1 MKKIDLNINKN
12 YFTKKVNTFT
22 SKKLIQNPKKI
33 LKKKR
38 IGAQTNYTS
47 LYLNQSSPYYN
58 LTKNPFLIKK
68 DYSNQE
74 LQTDKTCSSIKA
86 SYSKVNFYR
95 SKMRSARP
103 KSSSIKKLPILYN
116 NNNSSMNYNPSSFI
130 MNIEEER
137 LNQEK
142 NQLNKMIKYLNQQLN
157 QLKKENEEKDIQL
170 NYEEKELKNLIYSN
184 DSTEEEKDLY
194 NIMVDNNT
202 NINKIEES
210 KTLAN
215 NASYNLIF
223 KIKKEINNFNAKI
236 MEENEKIEKLK
247 SSFIYTKLK
256 EINIENNFIE
266 SQINKIASFLN
277 NSLNIKEVND
287 IKMEEIENFEYN
299 INVQNQIME
308 ELENKKKMLN
318 QEELILKNNIKN
330 IGTDVEQIKKQMEK
344 NTKELDALRQRNK
357 NLLKDKVINSKI
369 IIRDEISSQT
379 LANYYNSKI
388 NRLKKDIHFY
398 KSKLNHDEMLK
409 SKIKEQ
415 KTNMIESLK
424 QIKNSNDYLP
434 SKLSVLKINI
444 DNQIREEQKSQINN
458 ETIEEPKN
466 VLDEEKIEKLKKIYA
481 KGRNYEKKL
490 EIKYKEIFEKFKEL
504 YNIYKEQNKT
514 QGTND
519 EKNQDENNTN
529 NNGENQNEIEFGI
542 DRNNPFYTEEENNNP
557 ELDLKFNSIQ
567 YNQFTYILFKNFE
580 SQGIV
585 GQESYS
591 KIINPF
597 VEYVNG
603 KKLKYVQY
611 PSDEFNL
618 VVEKF
623 ANIILDTI
631 NNNNKY
637 NHTLTKTFLS
647 ALLINSECDIQ
658 KMVEYFIILF
668 SYTRDYKTDE
678 EKYLKN
684 IKNVY
689 TKEIKDILNAINS
702 YIENIKDEKNE
713 GNYDVYFPLIKLK
726 ELIEENK
733 INLKDKYV
741 EFIFYY
747 LKQFDD
753 KNAKL
758 DYLKYSK
765 LNDLIPLSDDSKEL
779 QQDILLTDDDNK
791 KLNTEPT
798 KQENFD
804 NILNKNKDNN
814 IENYNIDESSKKE
827 NNFEENKTD
836 ESATEITIDEYLKQ
850 LGEAIES
857 IKNGLKNENVSFK
870 DFVEDKKKVTNVE
883 GKNIEYISINDLNNK
898 FKDIG
903 VILSDLKLSCLCSK
917 YSLQNDLRLINI
929 KSFEEDLESK

>member
-1 MKKIDLNINKN
+1 MKKNDLNIKQN
-12 YFTKKVNTFT
+12 YFTKKANTFKST
-22 SKKLIQNPKKI
+22 RLIQKPKKI
-33 LKKKR
+33 LRKKG
-38 IGAQTNYTS
+38 IEGQTSYSS
-47 LYLNQSSPYYN
+47 LYLNQTSPYYN
-58 LTKNPFLIKK
+58 MTKNPFIIQK
-68 DYSNQE
+68 DYLNQE
-74 LQTDKTCSSIKA
+74 LQTDKICSTLKA
-86 SYSKVNFYR
+86 SHNKTNFYKT
-95 SKMRSARP
+95 KMRSVRP
-103 KSSSIKKLPILYN
+103 LSSSIKKLPVLNNN
-116 NNNSSMNYNPSSFI
+116 NNNSSMNFYPNSFI

-142 NQLNKMIKYLNQQLN
+142 NQLIKMIKYLNLQLN
-157 QLKKENEEKDIQL
+157 QLKKENEEKDVLL
-170 NYEEKELKNLIYSN
+170 NHEEKKLKSLIYNN
-184 DSTEEEKDLY
+184 DLTEEEKDLY
-194 NIMVDNNT
+194 NIMVDSPNEVNNL
-202 NINKIEES
+202 EES
-210 KTLAN
+210 KSMAN

-223 KIKKEINNFNAKI
+223 KIKREINNIKAKI
-236 MEENEKIEKLK
+236 MEEDEKIGKLK
-247 SSFIYTKLK
+247 SSLMYTKLK
-256 EINIENNFIE
+256 EINTENNFIE

-287 IKMEEIENFEYN
+287 IKMEEIENFQYN
-299 INVQNQIME
+299 INVQNQILE
-308 ELENKKKMLN
+308 ELENKKKMLI
-318 QEELILKNNIKN
+318 QEELMMKNNIKN
-330 IGTDVEQIKKQMEK
+330 IGTDAEQMKKQVQK
-344 NTKELDALRQRNK
+344 NTKELDSLRQRNK
-357 NLLKDKVINSKI
+357 NLLKDKVINSKV
-369 IIRDEISSQT
+369 IIRDEMSHQT
-379 LANYYNSKI
+379 LSHFYYTKI
-388 NRLKKDIHFY
+388 NQLKKDIHFY
-398 KSKLNHDEMLK
+398 KSKLNHDEILK
-409 SKIKEQ
+409 SQIKEQ
-415 KTNMIESLK
+415 KNKVIESLK
-424 QIKNSNDYLP
+424 HAKNNSNIPTDLSILKTNLENQIK
-434 SKLSVLKINI
+434 
-444 DNQIREEQKSQINN
+444 EEQKSQVNN
-458 ETIEEPKN
+458 VTIEEPKGI
-466 VLDEEKIEKLKKIYA
+466 LDEEKIEKLKKIYA
-481 KGRNYEKKL
+481 KGRNYEKQL
-490 EIKYKEIFEKFKEL
+490 ENKYKEIFEKFKTVYEA
-504 YNIYKEQNKT
+504 YKEQNKT
-514 QGTND
+514 QK
-519 EKNQDENNTN
+519 EKNQEENND
-529 NNGENQNEIEFGI
+529 NQSEIEFGI

-623 ANIILDTI
+623 TNIILDTI

>member
-1 MKKIDLNINKN
+1 MKKNDLNIKQN
-12 YFTKKVNTFT
+12 YFTKKANTFKST
-22 SKKLIQNPKKI
+22 RLIQKPKKI
-33 LKKKR
+33 LRKKG
-38 IGAQTNYTS
+38 IEGQTSYSS
-47 LYLNQSSPYYN
+47 LYLNQTSPYYN
-58 LTKNPFLIKK
+58 MTKNPFIIQK
-68 DYSNQE
+68 DYLNQE
-74 LQTDKTCSSIKA
+74 LQTDKICSTLKA
-86 SYSKVNFYR
+86 SHNKTNFYKT
-95 SKMRSARP
+95 KMRSVRP
-103 KSSSIKKLPILYN
+103 LSSSIKKLPVLNN
-116 NNNSSMNYNPSSFI
+116 NNNSSMNFYPNSFI

-142 NQLNKMIKYLNQQLN
+142 NQLIKMIKYLNLQLN
-157 QLKKENEEKDIQL
+157 QLKKENEEKDVLL
-170 NYEEKELKNLIYSN
+170 NHEEKELKSLIYNN
-184 DSTEEEKDLY
+184 DLTEEEKDLY
-194 NIMVDNNT
+194 NIMVDSPNEVNNL
-202 NINKIEES
+202 EES
-210 KTLAN
+210 KSMAN

-223 KIKKEINNFNAKI
+223 KIKREINNIKAKI
-236 MEENEKIEKLK
+236 MEEDEKIGKLK
-247 SSFIYTKLK
+247 SSLMYTKLK
-256 EINIENNFIE
+256 EINTENNFIE
-266 SQINKIASFLN
+266 SQINKIASLLN

-287 IKMEEIENFEYN
+287 IKMEEIENFQYN
-299 INVQNQIME
+299 INVQNQILE
-308 ELENKKKMLN
+308 ELENKKKMLI
-318 QEELILKNNIKN
+318 QEELMMKNNIKN
-330 IGTDVEQIKKQMEK
+330 IGTDAEQMKKQVQK
-344 NTKELDALRQRNK
+344 NTKELDSLRQRNK
-357 NLLKDKVINSKI
+357 NLLKDKVINSKV
-369 IIRDEISSQT
+369 IIRDEMSHQT
-379 LANYYNSKI
+379 LSHFYYTKI
-388 NRLKKDIHFY
+388 NQLKKDIHFY
-398 KSKLNHDEMLK
+398 KSKLNHDEILK
-409 SKIKEQ
+409 SQIKEQ
-415 KTNMIESLK
+415 KNKVIESLK
-424 QIKNSNDYLP
+424 HARNNNNIPTDLSILKTNLENQIK
-434 SKLSVLKINI
+434 
-444 DNQIREEQKSQINN
+444 EEQKSQVNN
-458 ETIEEPKN
+458 ATIEEPKGI
-466 VLDEEKIEKLKKIYA
+466 LDEEKIEKLKKIYA
-481 KGRNYEKKL
+481 KGRNYEKQL
-490 EIKYKEIFEKFKEL
+490 ENKYKEIFEKFKTVYEA
-504 YNIYKEQNKT
+504 YKEQNKT
-514 QGTND
+514 QK
-519 EKNQDENNTN
+519 EKNQEENND
-529 NNGENQNEIEFGI
+529 NQSEIEFGI

-623 ANIILDTI
+623 TNIILDTI

-702 YIENIKDEKNE
+702 YIENTKDEKNE

>member
-1 MKKIDLNINKN
+1 MKKNDLNIKQN
-12 YFTKKVNTFT
+12 YFTKKANTFKST
-22 SKKLIQNPKKI
+22 RLIQKPKKI
-33 LKKKR
+33 LRKKG
-38 IGAQTNYTS
+38 IEGQTSYSS
-47 LYLNQSSPYYN
+47 LYLNQTSPYYN
-58 LTKNPFLIKK
+58 MTKNPFIIQK
-68 DYSNQE
+68 DYLNQE
-74 LQTDKTCSSIKA
+74 LQTDKICSTLKA
-86 SYSKVNFYR
+86 SHNKTNFYKT
-95 SKMRSARP
+95 KMRSVRP
-103 KSSSIKKLPILYN
+103 LSSSIKKLPVLNNN
-116 NNNSSMNYNPSSFI
+116 NNNSSMNFYPNSFI

-142 NQLNKMIKYLNQQLN
+142 NQLIKMIKYLNLQLN
-157 QLKKENEEKDIQL
+157 QLKKENEEKDVLL
-170 NYEEKELKNLIYSN
+170 NHEEKELKSLIYNN
-184 DSTEEEKDLY
+184 DLTEEEKDLY
-194 NIMVDNNT
+194 NIMVDSPNEVNNL
-202 NINKIEES
+202 EES
-210 KTLAN
+210 KSMAN

-223 KIKKEINNFNAKI
+223 KIKREINNIKAKI
-236 MEENEKIEKLK
+236 MEEDEKIGKLK
-247 SSFIYTKLK
+247 SSLMYTKLK
-256 EINIENNFIE
+256 EINTENNFIE
-266 SQINKIASFLN
+266 SQINKIASLLN

-287 IKMEEIENFEYN
+287 IKMEEIENFQYN
-299 INVQNQIME
+299 INVQNQILE
-308 ELENKKKMLN
+308 ELENKKKMLI
-318 QEELILKNNIKN
+318 QEELMMKNNIKN
-330 IGTDVEQIKKQMEK
+330 IGTDAEQMKKQVQK
-344 NTKELDALRQRNK
+344 NTKELDSLRQRNK
-357 NLLKDKVINSKI
+357 NLLKDKVINSKV
-369 IIRDEISSQT
+369 IIRDEMSHQT
-379 LANYYNSKI
+379 LSHFYYTKI
-388 NRLKKDIHFY
+388 NQLKKDIHFY
-398 KSKLNHDEMLK
+398 KSKLNHDEILK
-409 SKIKEQ
+409 SQIKEQ
-415 KTNMIESLK
+415 KNKVIESLK
-424 QIKNSNDYLP
+424 HARNNNNIPTDLSILKTNLENQIK
-434 SKLSVLKINI
+434 
-444 DNQIREEQKSQINN
+444 EEQKSQVNN
-458 ETIEEPKN
+458 ATIEEPKGI
-466 VLDEEKIEKLKKIYA
+466 LDEEKIEKLKKIYA
-481 KGRNYEKKL
+481 GGRNYEKQL
-490 EIKYKEIFEKFKEL
+490 ENKYKEIFEKFKTVYEA
-504 YNIYKEQNKT
+504 YKEQNKT
-514 QGTND
+514 QK
-519 EKNQDENNTN
+519 EKNQEENND
-529 NNGENQNEIEFGI
+529 NQSEIEFGI

-623 ANIILDTI
+623 TNIILDTI

-798 KQENFD
+798 KQENYD

-827 NNFEENKTD
+827 NKFEENKTD

>member
-1 MKKIDLNINKN
+1 MKKNDLNIKQN
-12 YFTKKVNTFT
+12 YFTKKANTFKST
-22 SKKLIQNPKKI
+22 RLIQKPKKI
-33 LKKKR
+33 LRKKG
-38 IGAQTNYTS
+38 IEGQTSYSS
-47 LYLNQSSPYYN
+47 LYLNQTSPYYN
-58 LTKNPFLIKK
+58 MTKNPLIIQK
-68 DYSNQE
+68 DYLNQE
-74 LQTDKTCSSIKA
+74 LQTDKICSTLKA
-86 SYSKVNFYR
+86 SHNKTNFYKT
-95 SKMRSARP
+95 KMRSVRP
-103 KSSSIKKLPILYN
+103 LSSSIKKLPVLNNNNNN
-116 NNNSSMNYNPSSFI
+116 NNNSSMNFYPNSFI

-142 NQLNKMIKYLNQQLN
+142 NQLIKMIKYLNLQLN
-157 QLKKENEEKDIQL
+157 QLKKENEEKDVLL
-170 NYEEKELKNLIYSN
+170 NHEEKELKSLIYNN
-184 DSTEEEKDLY
+184 DLTEEEKDLY
-194 NIMVDNNT
+194 NIMVDSPNEVNNL
-202 NINKIEES
+202 EES
-210 KTLAN
+210 KSMAN

-223 KIKKEINNFNAKI
+223 KIKREINNIKAKI
-236 MEENEKIEKLK
+236 MEEDEKIGKLK
-247 SSFIYTKLK
+247 SSLMYTKLK
-256 EINIENNFIE
+256 EINTENNFIE
-266 SQINKIASFLN
+266 SQINKIASLLN

-287 IKMEEIENFEYN
+287 IKMEEIENFQYN
-299 INVQNQIME
+299 INVQNQILE
-308 ELENKKKMLN
+308 ELENKKKMLI
-318 QEELILKNNIKN
+318 QEELMMKNNIKN
-330 IGTDVEQIKKQMEK
+330 IGTDAEQMKKQVQK
-344 NTKELDALRQRNK
+344 NTKELDSLRQRNK
-357 NLLKDKVINSKI
+357 NLSKDKVINSKV
-369 IIRDEISSQT
+369 IIRDEMSHQT
-379 LANYYNSKI
+379 LSHFYYTKI
-388 NRLKKDIHFY
+388 NQLKKDIHFY
-398 KSKLNHDEMLK
+398 KSKLNHDEILK
-409 SKIKEQ
+409 SQIKEQ
-415 KTNMIESLK
+415 KNKVIESLK
-424 QIKNSNDYLP
+424 HARNNSNIPTDLSILKTNLENQIK
-434 SKLSVLKINI
+434 
-444 DNQIREEQKSQINN
+444 EEKKSQVNN
-458 ETIEEPKN
+458 VTIEEPKGI
-466 VLDEEKIEKLKKIYA
+466 LDEEKIEKLKKIYA
-481 KGRNYEKKL
+481 KGRNYEKQL
-490 EIKYKEIFEKFKEL
+490 ENKYKEIFEKFKTVYEA
-504 YNIYKEQNKT
+504 YKEQNKT
-514 QGTND
+514 QK
-519 EKNQDENNTN
+519 EKNQEENND
-529 NNGENQNEIEFGI
+529 NQSEIEFGI
-542 DRNNPFYTEEENNNP
+542 DRNSPFYTEEENNNP

-857 IKNGLKNENVSFK
+857 IKNGLKNENISFK
-870 DFVEDKKKVTNVE
+870 DFVEDKKKVTNLE

>member
-1 MKKIDLNINKN
+1 MKKNDLNIKQN
-12 YFTKKVNTFT
+12 YFTKKANTFKST
-22 SKKLIQNPKKI
+22 RLIQKPKKI
-33 LKKKR
+33 LRKKG
-38 IGAQTNYTS
+38 IEGQTSYSS
-47 LYLNQSSPYYN
+47 LYLNQTSPYYN
-58 LTKNPFLIKK
+58 MTKNPFIIQK
-68 DYSNQE
+68 DYLNQE
-74 LQTDKTCSSIKA
+74 LQTDKICSTLKA
-86 SYSKVNFYR
+86 SHNKTNFYKT
-95 SKMRSARP
+95 KMRSVRP
-103 KSSSIKKLPILYN
+103 LSSSIKKLPVLNN
-116 NNNSSMNYNPSSFI
+116 NNNSSMNFYPNSFI

-142 NQLNKMIKYLNQQLN
+142 NQLIKMIKYLNLQLN
-157 QLKKENEEKDIQL
+157 QLKKENEEKDVLL
-170 NYEEKELKNLIYSN
+170 NHEEKELKSLIYNN
-184 DSTEEEKDLY
+184 DLTEEEKDLY
-194 NIMVDNNT
+194 NIMVDSPNEVNNL
-202 NINKIEES
+202 EES
-210 KTLAN
+210 KSMAN

-223 KIKKEINNFNAKI
+223 KIKREINNIKAKI
-236 MEENEKIEKLK
+236 MEEDEKIGKLK
-247 SSFIYTKLK
+247 SSLMYTKLK
-256 EINIENNFIE
+256 EINTENNFIE
-266 SQINKIASFLN
+266 SQINKIASLLN

-287 IKMEEIENFEYN
+287 IKMEEIENFQYN
-299 INVQNQIME
+299 INVQNQILE
-308 ELENKKKMLN
+308 ELENKKKMLI
-318 QEELILKNNIKN
+318 QEELMMKNNIKN
-330 IGTDVEQIKKQMEK
+330 IGTDAEQMKKQVQK
-344 NTKELDALRQRNK
+344 NTKELDSLRQRNK
-357 NLLKDKVINSKI
+357 NLLKDKVINSKV
-369 IIRDEISSQT
+369 IIRDEMSHQT
-379 LANYYNSKI
+379 LSHFYYTKI
-388 NRLKKDIHFY
+388 NQLKKDIHFY
-398 KSKLNHDEMLK
+398 KSKLNHDEILK
-409 SKIKEQ
+409 SQIKEQ
-415 KTNMIESLK
+415 KNKVIESLK
-424 QIKNSNDYLP
+424 HARNNSNIPTDLSILKTNLENQIK
-434 SKLSVLKINI
+434 
-444 DNQIREEQKSQINN
+444 EEQKSQVNN
-458 ETIEEPKN
+458 VAIEEPKGI
-466 VLDEEKIEKLKKIYA
+466 LDEEKIEKLKKIYA
-481 KGRNYEKKL
+481 KGRNYEKQL
-490 EIKYKEIFEKFKEL
+490 ENKYKEIFEKFKTVYEA
-504 YNIYKEQNKT
+504 YKEQNKT
-514 QGTND
+514 QK
-519 EKNQDENNTN
+519 EKNQEENND
-529 NNGENQNEIEFGI
+529 NQSEIEFGI

-623 ANIILDTI
+623 TNIILDTI

>member
-1 MKKIDLNINKN
+1 MKKNDLNIKQN
-12 YFTKKVNTFT
+12 YFTKKANTFKST
-22 SKKLIQNPKKI
+22 RLIQKPKKI
-33 LKKKR
+33 LRKKG
-38 IGAQTNYTS
+38 IEGQTSYSS
-47 LYLNQSSPYYN
+47 LYLNQTSPYYN
-58 LTKNPFLIKK
+58 MTKNPFIIQK
-68 DYSNQE
+68 DYLNQE
-74 LQTDKTCSSIKA
+74 LQTDKICSTLKA
-86 SYSKVNFYR
+86 SHNKTNFYKT
-95 SKMRSARP
+95 KMRSVRP
-103 KSSSIKKLPILYN
+103 LSSSIKKLPVLNN
-116 NNNSSMNYNPSSFI
+116 NNNSSMNFYPNSFI

-142 NQLNKMIKYLNQQLN
+142 NQLIKMIKYLNLQLN
-157 QLKKENEEKDIQL
+157 QLKKENEEKDVLL
-170 NYEEKELKNLIYSN
+170 NHEEKELKSLIYNN
-184 DSTEEEKDLY
+184 DLTEEEKDLY
-194 NIMVDNNT
+194 NIMVDSPNEVNNL
-202 NINKIEES
+202 EES
-210 KTLAN
+210 KSMAN

-223 KIKKEINNFNAKI
+223 KIKREINNIKAKI
-236 MEENEKIEKLK
+236 MEEDEKIGKLK
-247 SSFIYTKLK
+247 SSLMYTKLK
-256 EINIENNFIE
+256 EINTENNFIE
-266 SQINKIASFLN
+266 SQINKIASLLN

-287 IKMEEIENFEYN
+287 IKMEEIENFQYN
-299 INVQNQIME
+299 INVQNQILE
-308 ELENKKKMLN
+308 ELENKKKMLI
-318 QEELILKNNIKN
+318 QEELMMKNNIKN
-330 IGTDVEQIKKQMEK
+330 IGTDAEQMKKQVQK
-344 NTKELDALRQRNK
+344 NTKELDSLRQRNK
-357 NLLKDKVINSKI
+357 NLLKDKVINSKV
-369 IIRDEISSQT
+369 IIRDEMSHQT
-379 LANYYNSKI
+379 LSHFYYTKI
-388 NRLKKDIHFY
+388 NQLKKDIHFY
-398 KSKLNHDEMLK
+398 KSKLNHDEILK
-409 SKIKEQ
+409 SQIKEQ
-415 KTNMIESLK
+415 KNKVIESLK
-424 QIKNSNDYLP
+424 HAKNNSNIPTDLSILKTNLENQIK
-434 SKLSVLKINI
+434 
-444 DNQIREEQKSQINN
+444 EEQKSQVNN
-458 ETIEEPKN
+458 VTIEEPKGI
-466 VLDEEKIEKLKKIYA
+466 LDEEKIEKLKKIYA
-481 KGRNYEKKL
+481 KGRNYEKQL
-490 EIKYKEIFEKFKEL
+490 ENKYKEIFEKFKTVYEA
-504 YNIYKEQNKT
+504 YKEQNKT
-514 QGTND
+514 QK
-519 EKNQDENNTN
+519 EKNQEENND
-529 NNGENQNEIEFGI
+529 NQSEIEFGI

-623 ANIILDTI
+623 ANIILNTI

-702 YIENIKDEKNE
+702 YIENTKDEKNE

>member
-1 MKKIDLNINKN
+1 M
-12 YFTKKVNTFT
+12 
-22 SKKLIQNPKKI
+22 
-33 LKKKR
+33 
-38 IGAQTNYTS
+38 
-47 LYLNQSSPYYN
+47 
-58 LTKNPFLIKK
+58 
-68 DYSNQE
+68 
-74 LQTDKTCSSIKA
+74 
-86 SYSKVNFYR
+86 
-95 SKMRSARP
+95 
-103 KSSSIKKLPILYN
+103 
-116 NNNSSMNYNPSSFI
+116 
-130 MNIEEER
+130 
-137 LNQEK
+137 
-142 NQLNKMIKYLNQQLN
+142 
-157 QLKKENEEKDIQL
+157 
-170 NYEEKELKNLIYSN
+170 
-184 DSTEEEKDLY
+184 
-194 NIMVDNNT
+194 
-202 NINKIEES
+202 
-210 KTLAN
+210 
-215 NASYNLIF
+215 
-223 KIKKEINNFNAKI
+223 
-236 MEENEKIEKLK
+236 
-247 SSFIYTKLK
+247 YTKLK
-256 EINIENNFIE
+256 EINTENNFIE

-287 IKMEEIENFEYN
+287 IKMEEIENFQYN
-299 INVQNQIME
+299 INVQNQILE
-308 ELENKKKMLN
+308 ELENKKKMLI
-318 QEELILKNNIKN
+318 QEELMMKNNIKN
-330 IGTDVEQIKKQMEK
+330 IGTDAEQMKKQVQK
-344 NTKELDALRQRNK
+344 NTKELDSLRQRNK
-357 NLLKDKVINSKI
+357 NLLKDKVINSKV
-369 IIRDEISSQT
+369 IIRDEMSHQT
-379 LANYYNSKI
+379 LSHFYYTKI
-388 NRLKKDIHFY
+388 NQLKKDIHFY
-398 KSKLNHDEMLK
+398 KSKLNHDEILK
-409 SKIKEQ
+409 SQIKEQ
-415 KTNMIESLK
+415 KNKVIESLK
-424 QIKNSNDYLP
+424 HARNNNNIPTDLSILKTNIENQIK
-434 SKLSVLKINI
+434 
-444 DNQIREEQKSQINN
+444 EEQKSQVNN
-458 ETIEEPKN
+458 VTIEEPKGI
-466 VLDEEKIEKLKKIYA
+466 LDEEKIEKLKKIYA
-481 KGRNYEKKL
+481 KGRNYEKQL
-490 EIKYKEIFEKFKEL
+490 ENKYKEIFEKFKTVYEA
-504 YNIYKEQNKT
+504 YKEQNKT
-514 QGTND
+514 QK
-519 EKNQDENNTN
+519 EKNQEENND
-529 NNGENQNEIEFGI
+529 NQSEIEFGI

-623 ANIILDTI
+623 TNIILDTI

>member
-1 MKKIDLNINKN
+1 MKKNDLNIKQN
-12 YFTKKVNTFT
+12 YFTKKANTFKST
-22 SKKLIQNPKKI
+22 RLIQKPKKI
-33 LKKKR
+33 LRKKG
-38 IGAQTNYTS
+38 IEGQTSYSS
-47 LYLNQSSPYYN
+47 LYLNQTSPYYN
-58 LTKNPFLIKK
+58 MTKNPFIIQK
-68 DYSNQE
+68 DYLNQE
-74 LQTDKTCSSIKA
+74 LQTDKICSTLKA
-86 SYSKVNFYR
+86 SHNKTNFYKT
-95 SKMRSARP
+95 KMRSVRP
-103 KSSSIKKLPILYN
+103 LSSSIKKLPVLNNNN
-116 NNNSSMNYNPSSFI
+116 NNNSSMNFYPNSFI

-142 NQLNKMIKYLNQQLN
+142 NQLIKMIKYLNLQLN
-157 QLKKENEEKDIQL
+157 QLKKENEEKDVLL
-170 NYEEKELKNLIYSN
+170 NHEEKELKSLIYNN
-184 DSTEEEKDLY
+184 DLTEEEKDLY
-194 NIMVDNNT
+194 NIMVDSPNEVNNL
-202 NINKIEES
+202 EES
-210 KTLAN
+210 KSMAN

-223 KIKKEINNFNAKI
+223 KIKREINNIKAKI
-236 MEENEKIEKLK
+236 MEEDEKIGKLK
-247 SSFIYTKLK
+247 SSLMYTKLK
-256 EINIENNFIE
+256 EINTENNFIE
-266 SQINKIASFLN
+266 SQINKIASLLN

-287 IKMEEIENFEYN
+287 IKMEEIENFQYN
-299 INVQNQIME
+299 INVQNQILE
-308 ELENKKKMLN
+308 ELENKKKMLI
-318 QEELILKNNIKN
+318 QEELMMKNNIKN
-330 IGTDVEQIKKQMEK
+330 IGTDAEQMKKQVQK
-344 NTKELDALRQRNK
+344 NTKELDSLRQRNK
-357 NLLKDKVINSKI
+357 NLLKDKVINSKV
-369 IIRDEISSQT
+369 IIRDEMSHQT
-379 LANYYNSKI
+379 LSHFYYTKI
-388 NRLKKDIHFY
+388 NQLKKDIHFY
-398 KSKLNHDEMLK
+398 KSKLNHDEILK
-409 SKIKEQ
+409 SQIKEQ
-415 KTNMIESLK
+415 KNKVIESLK
-424 QIKNSNDYLP
+424 HARNNNNIPTDLSILKTNLENQIK
-434 SKLSVLKINI
+434 
-444 DNQIREEQKSQINN
+444 EEQKSQVNN
-458 ETIEEPKN
+458 ATIEEPKGI
-466 VLDEEKIEKLKKIYA
+466 LDEEKIEKLKKIYA
-481 KGRNYEKKL
+481 KGRNYEKQL
-490 EIKYKEIFEKFKEL
+490 ENKYKEIFEKFKTVYEA
-504 YNIYKEQNKT
+504 YKEQNKT
-514 QGTND
+514 QK
-519 EKNQDENNTN
+519 EKNQEENND
-529 NNGENQNEIEFGI
+529 NQSEIEFGI

-814 IENYNIDESSKKE
+814 IENYNIYESSKKE

>member
-1 MKKIDLNINKN
+1 MKKNDLNIKQN
-12 YFTKKVNTFT
+12 YFTKKANTFK
-22 SKKLIQNPKKI
+22 SKRLIQKPKKI
-33 LKKKR
+33 LRKKG
-38 IGAQTNYTS
+38 IEGQTNYTS
-47 LYLNQSSPYYN
+47 LYLNQTSPYYN
-58 LTKNPFLIKK
+58 MTKNPFIIQK
-68 DYSNQE
+68 DYLNQE
-74 LQTDKTCSSIKA
+74 LQTDKTCSTLKA
-86 SYSKVNFYR
+86 SHKNMNFYK
-95 SKMRSARP
+95 SKMRRVRP
-103 KSSSIKKLPILYN
+103 LSSSIKKLPVLNNN
-116 NNNSSMNYNPSSFI
+116 NNNSSMNFYPNSFI

-142 NQLNKMIKYLNQQLN
+142 NQLIKMIKYLNLQLN
-157 QLKKENEEKDIQL
+157 QLKKENEEKDVLL
-170 NYEEKELKNLIYSN
+170 NHEEKELKSLIYNN
-184 DSTEEEKDLY
+184 DLTEEEKDLY
-194 NIMVDNNT
+194 NIMVDSPNEVNNL
-202 NINKIEES
+202 EES
-210 KTLAN
+210 KSMAN

-223 KIKKEINNFNAKI
+223 KIKREINNIKAKI
-236 MEENEKIEKLK
+236 MEEDEKIGKLK
-247 SSFIYTKLK
+247 SSLMYTKLK
-256 EINIENNFIE
+256 EINTENNFIE
-266 SQINKIASFLN
+266 SQINKIASLLN

-287 IKMEEIENFEYN
+287 IKMEEIENFQYN
-299 INVQNQIME
+299 INVQNQILE
-308 ELENKKKMLN
+308 ELENKKKMLI
-318 QEELILKNNIKN
+318 QEELMMKNNIKN
-330 IGTDVEQIKKQMEK
+330 IGTDAEQMKKQVQK
-344 NTKELDALRQRNK
+344 NTKELDSLRQRNK
-357 NLLKDKVINSKI
+357 NLLKDKVINSKV
-369 IIRDEISSQT
+369 IIRDEMSHQT
-379 LANYYNSKI
+379 LSHFYYTKI
-388 NRLKKDIHFY
+388 NQLKKDIHFY
-398 KSKLNHDEMLK
+398 KSKLNHDEILK
-409 SKIKEQ
+409 SQIKEQ
-415 KTNMIESLK
+415 KNKVIESLK
-424 QIKNSNDYLP
+424 HAKNNSNIPTDLSILKTNLENQIK
-434 SKLSVLKINI
+434 
-444 DNQIREEQKSQINN
+444 EEQKSQVNN
-458 ETIEEPKN
+458 VTIEEPKGI
-466 VLDEEKIEKLKKIYA
+466 LDEEKIEKLKKIYA
-481 KGRNYEKKL
+481 KGRNYEKQL
-490 EIKYKEIFEKFKEL
+490 ENKYKEIFEKFKTVYEA
-504 YNIYKEQNKT
+504 YKEQNKT
-514 QGTND
+514 QK
-519 EKNQDENNTN
+519 EKNQEENND
-529 NNGENQNEIEFGI
+529 NQSEIEFGI

-623 ANIILDTI
+623 TNIILDTI
-631 NNNNKY
+631 NSNNKY

>member
-1 MKKIDLNINKN
+1 MKKNDLNIKQN
-12 YFTKKVNTFT
+12 YFTKKANTFKST
-22 SKKLIQNPKKI
+22 RLIQKPKKI
-33 LKKKR
+33 LRKKG
-38 IGAQTNYTS
+38 IEGQTSYSS
-47 LYLNQSSPYYN
+47 LYLNQTSPYYN
-58 LTKNPFLIKK
+58 MTKNPLIIQK
-68 DYSNQE
+68 DYLNQE
-74 LQTDKTCSSIKA
+74 LQTDKICSTLKA
-86 SYSKVNFYR
+86 SHNKTNFYKT
-95 SKMRSARP
+95 KMRSVRP
-103 KSSSIKKLPILYN
+103 LSSSIKKLPVLNNNNNN
-116 NNNSSMNYNPSSFI
+116 NNNSSMNFYPNSFI

-142 NQLNKMIKYLNQQLN
+142 NQLIKMIKYLNLQLN
-157 QLKKENEEKDIQL
+157 QLKKENEEKDVLL
-170 NYEEKELKNLIYSN
+170 NHEEKELKSLIYNN
-184 DSTEEEKDLY
+184 DLTEEEKDLY
-194 NIMVDNNT
+194 NIMVDSPNEVNNL
-202 NINKIEES
+202 EES
-210 KTLAN
+210 KSMAN

-223 KIKKEINNFNAKI
+223 KIKREINNIKAKI
-236 MEENEKIEKLK
+236 MEEDEKIGKLK
-247 SSFIYTKLK
+247 SSLMYTKLK
-256 EINIENNFIE
+256 EINTENNFIE
-266 SQINKIASFLN
+266 SQINKIASLLN

-287 IKMEEIENFEYN
+287 IKMEEIENFQYN
-299 INVQNQIME
+299 INVQNQILE
-308 ELENKKKMLN
+308 ELENKKKMLI
-318 QEELILKNNIKN
+318 QEELMMKNNIKN
-330 IGTDVEQIKKQMEK
+330 IGTDAEQMKKQVQK
-344 NTKELDALRQRNK
+344 NTKELDSLRQRNK
-357 NLLKDKVINSKI
+357 NLSKDKVINSKV
-369 IIRDEISSQT
+369 IIRDEMSHQT
-379 LANYYNSKI
+379 LSHFYYTKI
-388 NRLKKDIHFY
+388 NQLKKDIHFY
-398 KSKLNHDEMLK
+398 KSKLNHDEILK
-409 SKIKEQ
+409 SQIKEQ
-415 KTNMIESLK
+415 KNKVIESLK
-424 QIKNSNDYLP
+424 HARNNNNIPTDLSILKTNLENQIK
-434 SKLSVLKINI
+434 
-444 DNQIREEQKSQINN
+444 EEQKSQVNN
-458 ETIEEPKN
+458 VTIEEPKGI
-466 VLDEEKIEKLKKIYA
+466 LDEEKIEKLKKIYA
-481 KGRNYEKKL
+481 KGRNYEKQL
-490 EIKYKEIFEKFKEL
+490 ENKYKEIFEKFKTVYEA
-504 YNIYKEQNKT
+504 YKEQNKT
-514 QGTND
+514 QK
-519 EKNQDENNTN
+519 EKNQEENND
-529 NNGENQNEIEFGI
+529 NQSEIEFGI

-689 TKEIKDILNAINS
+689 SKEIKDILNAINS

>member
-1 MKKIDLNINKN
+1 MKKNDLNIKQN
-12 YFTKKVNTFT
+12 YFTKKANTFKST
-22 SKKLIQNPKKI
+22 RLIQKPKKI
-33 LKKKR
+33 LRKKG
-38 IGAQTNYTS
+38 IEGQTSYSS
-47 LYLNQSSPYYN
+47 LYLNQTSPYYN
-58 LTKNPFLIKK
+58 KTKNPFIIQK
-68 DYSNQE
+68 DYLNQE
-74 LQTDKTCSSIKA
+74 LQTDKICSTLKA
-86 SYSKVNFYR
+86 SHNKTNFYKT
-95 SKMRSARP
+95 KMRSVRP
-103 KSSSIKKLPILYN
+103 LSSSIKKLPVLNN
-116 NNNSSMNYNPSSFI
+116 NNNSSMNFYPNSFI

-142 NQLNKMIKYLNQQLN
+142 NQLIKMIKYLNLQLN
-157 QLKKENEEKDIQL
+157 QLKKENEEKDVLL
-170 NYEEKELKNLIYSN
+170 NHEEKELKSLIYNN
-184 DSTEEEKDLY
+184 DLTEEEKDLY
-194 NIMVDNNT
+194 NIMVDSPNEVNNL
-202 NINKIEES
+202 EES
-210 KTLAN
+210 KSMAN

-223 KIKKEINNFNAKI
+223 KIKREINNIKAKI
-236 MEENEKIEKLK
+236 MEEDEKIGKLK
-247 SSFIYTKLK
+247 SSLMYTKLK
-256 EINIENNFIE
+256 EINTENNFIE
-266 SQINKIASFLN
+266 SQINKIASLLN

-287 IKMEEIENFEYN
+287 IKMEEIENFQYN
-299 INVQNQIME
+299 INVQNQILE
-308 ELENKKKMLN
+308 ELENKKKMLI
-318 QEELILKNNIKN
+318 QEELMMKNNIKN
-330 IGTDVEQIKKQMEK
+330 IGTDAEQMKKQVQK
-344 NTKELDALRQRNK
+344 NTKELDSLRQRNK
-357 NLLKDKVINSKI
+357 NLLKDKVINSKV
-369 IIRDEISSQT
+369 IIRDEMSHQT
-379 LANYYNSKI
+379 LSHFYYTKI
-388 NRLKKDIHFY
+388 NQLKKDIHFY
-398 KSKLNHDEMLK
+398 KSKLNHDEILK
-409 SKIKEQ
+409 SQIKEQ
-415 KTNMIESLK
+415 KNKVIESLK
-424 QIKNSNDYLP
+424 HAKNNSNIPTDLSILKTNLENQIK
-434 SKLSVLKINI
+434 
-444 DNQIREEQKSQINN
+444 EEQKSQVNN
-458 ETIEEPKN
+458 VTIEEPKGI
-466 VLDEEKIEKLKKIYA
+466 LDEEKIEKLKKIYA
-481 KGRNYEKKL
+481 KGRNYEKQL
-490 EIKYKEIFEKFKEL
+490 ENKYKEIFEKFKTVYEA
-504 YNIYKEQNKT
+504 YKEQNKT
-514 QGTND
+514 QK
-519 EKNQDENNTN
+519 EKNQEENND
-529 NNGENQNEIEFGI
+529 NQSEIEFGI

-684 IKNVY
+684 LKNVY
-689 TKEIKDILNAINS
+689 SKEIKDILNAINS

-765 LNDLIPLSDDSKEL
+765 LKDLIPLSDDSKEL

-870 DFVEDKKKVTNVE
+870 DFIEDKKKVTNVE

>member
-1 MKKIDLNINKN
+1 M
-12 YFTKKVNTFT
+12 
-22 SKKLIQNPKKI
+22 
-33 LKKKR
+33 
-38 IGAQTNYTS
+38 
-47 LYLNQSSPYYN
+47 
-58 LTKNPFLIKK
+58 
-68 DYSNQE
+68 
-74 LQTDKTCSSIKA
+74 
-86 SYSKVNFYR
+86 
-95 SKMRSARP
+95 
-103 KSSSIKKLPILYN
+103 
-116 NNNSSMNYNPSSFI
+116 
-130 MNIEEER
+130 
-137 LNQEK
+137 
-142 NQLNKMIKYLNQQLN
+142 
-157 QLKKENEEKDIQL
+157 
-170 NYEEKELKNLIYSN
+170 
-184 DSTEEEKDLY
+184 
-194 NIMVDNNT
+194 
-202 NINKIEES
+202 
-210 KTLAN
+210 
-215 NASYNLIF
+215 
-223 KIKKEINNFNAKI
+223 
-236 MEENEKIEKLK
+236 
-247 SSFIYTKLK
+247 YTKLK
-256 EINIENNFIE
+256 EINTENNFIE
-266 SQINKIASFLN
+266 SQINKIASLLN

-287 IKMEEIENFEYN
+287 IKMEEIENFQYN
-299 INVQNQIME
+299 INVQNQILE
-308 ELENKKKMLN
+308 ELENKKKMLI
-318 QEELILKNNIKN
+318 QEELMMKNNIKN
-330 IGTDVEQIKKQMEK
+330 IGTDAEQMKKQVQK
-344 NTKELDALRQRNK
+344 NTKELDSLRQRNK
-357 NLLKDKVINSKI
+357 NLLKDKVINSKV
-369 IIRDEISSQT
+369 IIRDEMSHQT
-379 LANYYNSKI
+379 LSHFYYTKI
-388 NRLKKDIHFY
+388 NQLKKDIHFY
-398 KSKLNHDEMLK
+398 KSKLNHDEILK
-409 SKIKEQ
+409 SQIKEQ
-415 KTNMIESLK
+415 KNKVIESLK
-424 QIKNSNDYLP
+424 HAKNNSNIPTDLSILKTNLENQIK
-434 SKLSVLKINI
+434 
-444 DNQIREEQKSQINN
+444 EEQKSQVNN
-458 ETIEEPKN
+458 VTIEEPKGI
-466 VLDEEKIEKLKKIYA
+466 LDEEKIEKLKKIYA
-481 KGRNYEKKL
+481 KGRNYEKQL
-490 EIKYKEIFEKFKEL
+490 ENKYKEIFEKFKTVYEA
-504 YNIYKEQNKT
+504 YKEQNKT
-514 QGTND
+514 QK
-519 EKNQDENNTN
+519 EKNQEENND
-529 NNGENQNEIEFGI
+529 NQSEIEFGI

-623 ANIILDTI
+623 ANIILNTI

>member
-1 MKKIDLNINKN
+1 MKKNDLNIKQN
-12 YFTKKVNTFT
+12 YFTKKANTFKST
-22 SKKLIQNPKKI
+22 RLIQKPKKI
-33 LKKKR
+33 LRKKG
-38 IGAQTNYTS
+38 IEGQTNYSS
-47 LYLNQSSPYYN
+47 LYLNQTSPYYN
-58 LTKNPFLIKK
+58 MTKNPFIIQK
-68 DYSNQE
+68 DYLNQE
-74 LQTDKTCSSIKA
+74 LQTDKICSTLKA
-86 SYSKVNFYR
+86 SHNKTNFYKT
-95 SKMRSARP
+95 KMRSVRP
-103 KSSSIKKLPILYN
+103 LSSSIKKLPVLNN
-116 NNNSSMNYNPSSFI
+116 NNNSSMNFYPNSFI

-142 NQLNKMIKYLNQQLN
+142 NQLIKMIKYLNLQLN
-157 QLKKENEEKDIQL
+157 QLKKENEEKDVLL
-170 NYEEKELKNLIYSN
+170 NHEEKELKSLIYNN
-184 DSTEEEKDLY
+184 DLTEEEKDLY
-194 NIMVDNNT
+194 NIMVDSPNEVNNL
-202 NINKIEES
+202 EES
-210 KTLAN
+210 KSMAN

-223 KIKKEINNFNAKI
+223 KIKREINNIKAKI
-236 MEENEKIEKLK
+236 MEEDEKIGKLK
-247 SSFIYTKLK
+247 SSLMYTKLK
-256 EINIENNFIE
+256 EINTENNFIE
-266 SQINKIASFLN
+266 SQINKIASLLN

-287 IKMEEIENFEYN
+287 IKMEEIENFQYN
-299 INVQNQIME
+299 INVQNQILE
-308 ELENKKKMLN
+308 ELENKKKMLI
-318 QEELILKNNIKN
+318 QEELMMKNNIKN
-330 IGTDVEQIKKQMEK
+330 IGTDAEQMKKQVQK
-344 NTKELDALRQRNK
+344 NTKELDSLRQRNK
-357 NLLKDKVINSKI
+357 NLLKDKVINSKV
-369 IIRDEISSQT
+369 IIRDEMSHQT
-379 LANYYNSKI
+379 LSHFYYTKI
-388 NRLKKDIHFY
+388 NQLKKDIHFY
-398 KSKLNHDEMLK
+398 KSKLNHDEILK
-409 SKIKEQ
+409 SQIKEQ
-415 KTNMIESLK
+415 KNKVIESLK
-424 QIKNSNDYLP
+424 HAKNNSNIPTDLSILKTNLENQIK
-434 SKLSVLKINI
+434 
-444 DNQIREEQKSQINN
+444 EEQKSQVNN
-458 ETIEEPKN
+458 VTIEEPKGI
-466 VLDEEKIEKLKKIYA
+466 LDEEKIEKLKKIYA
-481 KGRNYEKKL
+481 KGRNYEKQL
-490 EIKYKEIFEKFKEL
+490 ENKYKEIFEKFKTVYEA
-504 YNIYKEQNKT
+504 YKEQNKT
-514 QGTND
+514 QK
-519 EKNQDENNTN
+519 EKNQEENND
-529 NNGENQNEIEFGI
+529 NQSEIEFGI

>member
-1 MKKIDLNINKN
+1 MKKNDLNIKQN
-12 YFTKKVNTFT
+12 YFTKKANTFKST
-22 SKKLIQNPKKI
+22 RLIQKPKKI
-33 LKKKR
+33 LRKKG
-38 IGAQTNYTS
+38 IEGQTSYSS
-47 LYLNQSSPYYN
+47 LYLNQTSPYYN
-58 LTKNPFLIKK
+58 MTKNPFIIQK
-68 DYSNQE
+68 DYLNQE
-74 LQTDKTCSSIKA
+74 LQTDKICSTLKA
-86 SYSKVNFYR
+86 SHNKTNFYKT
-95 SKMRSARP
+95 KMRSVRP
-103 KSSSIKKLPILYN
+103 LSSSIKKLPVLNN
-116 NNNSSMNYNPSSFI
+116 NNNSSMNFYPNSFI

-142 NQLNKMIKYLNQQLN
+142 NQLIKMIKYLNLQLN
-157 QLKKENEEKDIQL
+157 QLKKENEEKDVLL
-170 NYEEKELKNLIYSN
+170 NHEEKELKSLIYNN
-184 DSTEEEKDLY
+184 DLTEEEKDLY
-194 NIMVDNNT
+194 NIMVDSPNEVNNL
-202 NINKIEES
+202 EES
-210 KTLAN
+210 KSMAN

-223 KIKKEINNFNAKI
+223 KIKREINNIKAKI
-236 MEENEKIEKLK
+236 MEEDEKIGKLK
-247 SSFIYTKLK
+247 SSLMYTKLK
-256 EINIENNFIE
+256 EINTENNFIE
-266 SQINKIASFLN
+266 SQINKIASLLN

-287 IKMEEIENFEYN
+287 IKMEEIENFQYN
-299 INVQNQIME
+299 INVQNQILE
-308 ELENKKKMLN
+308 ELENKKKMLI
-318 QEELILKNNIKN
+318 QEELMMKNNIKN
-330 IGTDVEQIKKQMEK
+330 IGTDAEQMKKQVQK
-344 NTKELDALRQRNK
+344 NTKELDSLRQRNK
-357 NLLKDKVINSKI
+357 NLLKDKVINSKV
-369 IIRDEISSQT
+369 IIRDEMSHQT
-379 LANYYNSKI
+379 LSHFYYTKI
-388 NRLKKDIHFY
+388 NQLKKDIHFY
-398 KSKLNHDEMLK
+398 KSKLNHDEILK
-409 SKIKEQ
+409 SQIKEQ
-415 KTNMIESLK
+415 KNKVIESLK
-424 QIKNSNDYLP
+424 HARNNNNIPTDLSILKTNIENQIK
-434 SKLSVLKINI
+434 
-444 DNQIREEQKSQINN
+444 EEQKSQVNN
-458 ETIEEPKN
+458 VTIEEPKGI
-466 VLDEEKIEKLKKIYA
+466 LDEEKIEKLKKIYA
-481 KGRNYEKKL
+481 KGRNYEKQL
-490 EIKYKEIFEKFKEL
+490 ENKYKEIFEKFKTVYEA
-504 YNIYKEQNKT
+504 YKEQNKT
-514 QGTND
+514 QK
-519 EKNQDENNTN
+519 EKNQEENND
-529 NNGENQNEIEFGI
+529 NQSEIEFGI

-623 ANIILDTI
+623 TNIILDAI

-713 GNYDVYFPLIKLK
+713 GNYNVYFPLIKLK

>member
-1 MKKIDLNINKN
+1 MKKNDLNIKQN
-12 YFTKKVNTFT
+12 YFTKKANTFKST
-22 SKKLIQNPKKI
+22 RLIQKPKKI
-33 LKKKR
+33 LRKKG
-38 IGAQTNYTS
+38 IEGQTSYSS
-47 LYLNQSSPYYN
+47 LYLNQTSPYYN
-58 LTKNPFLIKK
+58 ISKNPFIIQK
-68 DYSNQE
+68 DYLNQE
-74 LQTDKTCSSIKA
+74 LQTDKICSTLKA
-86 SYSKVNFYR
+86 SHNKTNFYKT
-95 SKMRSARP
+95 KMRSVRP
-103 KSSSIKKLPILYN
+103 LSSSIKKLPVLNN
-116 NNNSSMNYNPSSFI
+116 NNNSSMNFYPNSFI

-142 NQLNKMIKYLNQQLN
+142 NQLIKMIKYLNLQLN
-157 QLKKENEEKDIQL
+157 QLKKENEEKDVLL
-170 NYEEKELKNLIYSN
+170 NHEEKELKSLIYNN
-184 DSTEEEKDLY
+184 DLTEEEKDLY
-194 NIMVDNNT
+194 NIMVDSPNEVNNL
-202 NINKIEES
+202 EES
-210 KTLAN
+210 KSMAN

-223 KIKKEINNFNAKI
+223 KIKREINNIKAKI
-236 MEENEKIEKLK
+236 MEEDEKIGKLK
-247 SSFIYTKLK
+247 SSLMYTKLK
-256 EINIENNFIE
+256 EINTENNFIE
-266 SQINKIASFLN
+266 SQINKIASLLN

-287 IKMEEIENFEYN
+287 IKMEEIENFQYN
-299 INVQNQIME
+299 INVQNQILE
-308 ELENKKKMLN
+308 ELENKKKMLI
-318 QEELILKNNIKN
+318 QEELMMKNNIKN
-330 IGTDVEQIKKQMEK
+330 IGTDAEQMKKQVQK
-344 NTKELDALRQRNK
+344 NTKELDSLRQRNK
-357 NLLKDKVINSKI
+357 NLLKDKVINSKV
-369 IIRDEISSQT
+369 IIRDEMSHQT
-379 LANYYNSKI
+379 LSHFYYTKI
-388 NRLKKDIHFY
+388 NQLKKDIHFY
-398 KSKLNHDEMLK
+398 KSKLNHDEILK
-409 SKIKEQ
+409 SQIKEQ
-415 KTNMIESLK
+415 KNKVIESLK
-424 QIKNSNDYLP
+424 HARNNNNIPTDLSILKTNLENQIK
-434 SKLSVLKINI
+434 
-444 DNQIREEQKSQINN
+444 EEQKSQVNN
-458 ETIEEPKN
+458 ATIEEPKGI
-466 VLDEEKIEKLKKIYA
+466 LDEEKIEKLKKIYA
-481 KGRNYEKKL
+481 KGRNYEKQL
-490 EIKYKEIFEKFKEL
+490 ENKYKEIFEKFKTVYEA
-504 YNIYKEQNKT
+504 YKEQNKT
-514 QGTND
+514 QK
-519 EKNQDENNTN
+519 EKNQEENND
-529 NNGENQNEIEFGI
+529 NQSEIEFGI

-623 ANIILDTI
+623 TNIILDTI

-702 YIENIKDEKNE
+702 YIENTKDEKNE

>member
-1 MKKIDLNINKN
+1 MKKNDLNIKQN
-12 YFTKKVNTFT
+12 YFTKKANTFKST
-22 SKKLIQNPKKI
+22 RLIQKPKKI
-33 LKKKR
+33 LRKKG
-38 IGAQTNYTS
+38 IEGQTSYSS
-47 LYLNQSSPYYN
+47 LYLNQTSPYYN
-58 LTKNPFLIKK
+58 MTKNPFIIQK
-68 DYSNQE
+68 DYLNQE
-74 LQTDKTCSSIKA
+74 LQTDKICSTLKA
-86 SYSKVNFYR
+86 SHNKTNFYKT
-95 SKMRSARP
+95 KMRSVRP
-103 KSSSIKKLPILYN
+103 LSSSIKKLPVLNNN
-116 NNNSSMNYNPSSFI
+116 NNNSSMNFYPNSFI

-142 NQLNKMIKYLNQQLN
+142 NQLIKMIKYLNLQLN
-157 QLKKENEEKDIQL
+157 QLKKENEEKDVLL
-170 NYEEKELKNLIYSN
+170 NHEEKELKSLIYNN
-184 DSTEEEKDLY
+184 DLTEEEKDLY
-194 NIMVDNNT
+194 NIMVDSPNEVNNL
-202 NINKIEES
+202 EES
-210 KTLAN
+210 KSMAN

-223 KIKKEINNFNAKI
+223 KIKREINNIKAKI
-236 MEENEKIEKLK
+236 MEEDEKIGKLK
-247 SSFIYTKLK
+247 SSLMYTKLK
-256 EINIENNFIE
+256 EINTENNFIE
-266 SQINKIASFLN
+266 NQINKIASLLN

-287 IKMEEIENFEYN
+287 IKMEEIENFQYN
-299 INVQNQIME
+299 INVQNQILE
-308 ELENKKKMLN
+308 ELENKKKMLI
-318 QEELILKNNIKN
+318 QEELMMKNNIKN
-330 IGTDVEQIKKQMEK
+330 IGTDAEQMKKQVQK
-344 NTKELDALRQRNK
+344 NTKELDSLRQRNK
-357 NLLKDKVINSKI
+357 NLLKDKVINSKV
-369 IIRDEISSQT
+369 IIRDEMSHQT
-379 LANYYNSKI
+379 LSHFYYTKI
-388 NRLKKDIHFY
+388 NQLKKDIHFY
-398 KSKLNHDEMLK
+398 KSKLNHDEILK
-409 SKIKEQ
+409 SQIKEQ
-415 KTNMIESLK
+415 KNKVIESLK
-424 QIKNSNDYLP
+424 HARNNNNIPTDLSILKTNLENQIK
-434 SKLSVLKINI
+434 
-444 DNQIREEQKSQINN
+444 EEQKSQVNN
-458 ETIEEPKN
+458 ATIEEPKGI
-466 VLDEEKIEKLKKIYA
+466 LDEEKIEKLKKIYA
-481 KGRNYEKKL
+481 KGRNYEKQL
-490 EIKYKEIFEKFKEL
+490 ENKYKEIFEKFKTVYEA
-504 YNIYKEQNKT
+504 YKEQNKT
-514 QGTND
+514 QK
-519 EKNQDENNTN
+519 EKNQEENND
-529 NNGENQNEIEFGI
+529 NQSEIEFGI

-623 ANIILDTI
+623 TNIILDTI

-702 YIENIKDEKNE
+702 YIENTKDEKNE

>member
-1 MKKIDLNINKN
+1 MKKNDLNIKQN
-12 YFTKKVNTFT
+12 YFTKKANTFKST
-22 SKKLIQNPKKI
+22 RLIQKPKKI
-33 LKKKR
+33 LRKKG
-38 IGAQTNYTS
+38 IEGQTSYSS
-47 LYLNQSSPYYN
+47 LYLNQTSPYYN
-58 LTKNPFLIKK
+58 MTKNPLIIQK
-68 DYSNQE
+68 DYLNQE
-74 LQTDKTCSSIKA
+74 LQTDKICSTLKA
-86 SYSKVNFYR
+86 SHNKMNFYKT
-95 SKMRSARP
+95 KMRSVRP
-103 KSSSIKKLPILYN
+103 LSSSIKKLPVLNN
-116 NNNSSMNYNPSSFI
+116 NNNSSMNFYPNSFI

-142 NQLNKMIKYLNQQLN
+142 NQLIKMIKYLNLQLN
-157 QLKKENEEKDIQL
+157 QLKKENEEKDVLL
-170 NYEEKELKNLIYSN
+170 NHEEKELKSLIYNN
-184 DSTEEEKDLY
+184 DLTEEEKDLY
-194 NIMVDNNT
+194 NIMVDSPNEVNNL
-202 NINKIEES
+202 EES
-210 KTLAN
+210 KSMAN

-223 KIKKEINNFNAKI
+223 KIKREINNIKAKI
-236 MEENEKIEKLK
+236 MEEDEKIGKLK
-247 SSFIYTKLK
+247 SSLMYTKLK
-256 EINIENNFIE
+256 EINTENNFIE
-266 SQINKIASFLN
+266 SQINKIASLLN

-287 IKMEEIENFEYN
+287 IKMEEIENFQYN
-299 INVQNQIME
+299 INVQNQILE
-308 ELENKKKMLN
+308 ELENKKKMLI
-318 QEELILKNNIKN
+318 QEELMMKNNIKN
-330 IGTDVEQIKKQMEK
+330 IGTDAEQMKKQVQK
-344 NTKELDALRQRNK
+344 NTKELDSLRQRNK
-357 NLLKDKVINSKI
+357 NLLKDKVINSKV
-369 IIRDEISSQT
+369 IIRDEMSHQT
-379 LANYYNSKI
+379 LSHFYYTKI
-388 NRLKKDIHFY
+388 NQLKKDIHFY
-398 KSKLNHDEMLK
+398 KSKLNHDEILK
-409 SKIKEQ
+409 SQIKEQ
-415 KTNMIESLK
+415 KNKVIESLK
-424 QIKNSNDYLP
+424 HARNNNNIPTDLSILKTNLENQIK
-434 SKLSVLKINI
+434 
-444 DNQIREEQKSQINN
+444 EEQKSQVNN
-458 ETIEEPKN
+458 ATIEEPKGI
-466 VLDEEKIEKLKKIYA
+466 LDEEKIEKLKKIYA
-481 KGRNYEKKL
+481 KGRNYEKQL
-490 EIKYKEIFEKFKEL
+490 ENKYKEIFEKFKTVYEA
-504 YNIYKEQNKT
+504 YKEQNKT
-514 QGTND
+514 QK
-519 EKNQDENNTN
+519 EKNQEENND
-529 NNGENQNEIEFGI
+529 NQSEIEFGI

-623 ANIILDTI
+623 TNIILDTI